1 MADHARA
8 DYLMAEICRLEGAI
22 ANLEAAGL
30 ENFNN
35 ARPSVIK
42 NEEKQK
48 RRQAEGYSS
57 EIYQKSGEEVLAELR
72 QVLTQRKSELQN
84 LSRPT

>member
-1 MADHARA
+1 MTEQTKA
-8 DYLMAEICRLEGAI
+8 DYLISEIARLKGAI
-22 ANLEAAGL
+22 ANLEAVGV

-35 ARPSVIK
+35 ARPSVIE

-57 EIYQKSGEEVLAELR
+57 EIYQKSGEEVLAAETSLGATR
-72 QVLTQRKSELQN
+72 IPTQG
-84 LSRPT
+84 T